1 MILWA
6 AGASP
11 VPAPPGTYTAKII
24 VKGATPFEAAVPLE
38 YRKDPRL
45 SASASDLVAKFDL
58 TMKVGARVNDAN
70 DAVIR
75 IRDLKRQI
83 EEAAKAAGDDQPIQN
98 GAKNL
103 ADGLTEVEEEIYQVR
118 NRSGQDPL
126 NYPVKLN
133 NKLAALIGVIQGSD
147 FRPTDQS
154 YEVFDELSKQL
165 DVHLRRLKEI
175 MDKELAPFNALLA
188 PKGIKAVAVGPTAAA
203 EGRGEVLRA
212 RRSRAMKSAAGA
224 A

>member
-1 MILWA
+1 
-6 AGASP
+6 
-11 VPAPPGTYTAKII
+11 
-24 VKGATPFEAAVPLE
+24 
-38 YRKDPRL
+38 
-45 SASASDLVAKFDL
+45 
-58 TMKVGARVNDAN
+58 
-70 DAVIR
+70 
-75 IRDLKRQI
+75 
-83 EEAAKAAGDDQPIQN
+83 
-98 GAKNL
+98 
-103 ADGLTEVEEEIYQVR
+103 
-118 NRSGQDPL
+118 L

-203 EGRGEVLRA
+203 EGRGGG
-212 RRSRAMKSAAGA
+212 S
-224 A
+224 